1 MPDDQES
8 QKRFNTGNTPYF
20 SKDIVVASDKLSIK
34 VVSAVLIFFSFFVF
48 SSSAHPQGKPQPCVK
63 ELSLQESI
71 LLAIRNNITIKSA
84 YLDRITQKFDLKV
97 AEDKFVPKL
106 TLTPSVKRSSST
118 TTTTTEKTVIA
129 TVTEAIPTGATISLT
144 SSNAFNTTK
153 TTETKWDSEW
163 DITLAQPLLKGAG
176 FDVATA
182 SVRTARINEQINIL
196 SLKSTLIDTITS
208 VISAYRTF
216 LQAVKQVEISK
227 KSLERAKAFVAV
239 NKELI
244 AAGRMAAVELV
255 QTKADVA
262 SKEFDLL
269 QTENSTDAAR
279 LSLIKLLDIDKHTM
293 IVPVE
298 KIVIEPVT
306 LDYEQFKALAFQ
318 NRPDYLTSLLSIET
332 SKTSLMLAKNNKLW
346 DLSLTASY
354 GESHTKQG
362 APGTDSDEKTWS
374 GGLELTIPFRDLT
387 LKQGY
392 LSAKISLDKTE
403 LNHNKLCDNIK
414 IEVQDAVRD
423 IEMKLRQVKLAEQSR
438 MLSEQ
443 KLSIETEKMKVGRS
457 SNFQL
462 VTFQNDLVNA
472 QNSELN
478 AIINYL
484 NSVAALEKTLGTT
497 LEKWGIKIEQRYE
510 KDYLN

>member
-1 MPDDQES
+1 MA
-8 QKRFNTGNTPYF
+8 
-20 SKDIVVASDKLSIK
+20 VACDKLSIK

-48 SSSAHPQGKPQPCVK
+48 SFSAHSREKPQPCVK
-63 ELSLQESI
+63 ELSLQESV

-106 TLTPSVKRSSST
+106 TLTPSVQRSSST
-118 TTTTTEKTVIA
+118 TTGSNITTTEKTLIA
-129 TVTEAIPTGATISLT
+129 TVTEAIPTGAAISLT
-144 SSNAFNTTK
+144 SSNSFDTTK
-153 TTETKWDSEW
+153 ATETKWDSKW
-163 DITLAQPLLKGAG
+163 DIILTQPLLKGAG

-227 KSLERAKAFVAV
+227 KSFERAKKFVAV

-255 QTKADVA
+255 QTEADVA

-306 LDYEQFKALAFQ
+306 LDYGQFKALAFQ